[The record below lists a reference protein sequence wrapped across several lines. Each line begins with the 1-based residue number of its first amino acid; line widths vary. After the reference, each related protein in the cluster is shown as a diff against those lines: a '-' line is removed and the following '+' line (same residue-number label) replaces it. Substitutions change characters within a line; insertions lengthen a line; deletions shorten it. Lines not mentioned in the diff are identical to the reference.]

1 MATSTLNDFRSNLA
15 ANITTQL
22 TTDAVTGVT
31 VTKYPP
37 GDEAARTDQV
47 FISRIETEQVRLV
60 YGGPRSETLTAD
72 VVVFVQQPGAGDTV
86 ADAVEARA
94 LTIAASIE
102 TTLRDDP
109 TVDSGTPAVWDAE
122 YAGHASE
129 PGVTPE
135 GRYTELTVTV
145 TAESHI

>member
-1 MATSTLNDFRSNLA
+1 MATSTLNDFRGNLA

-22 TTDAVTGVT
+22 ATDATTGVT
-31 VTKYPP
+31 VFKFPP
-37 GDEAARTDQV
+37 GDQAPSTDYLFIGRVETDQ
-47 FISRIETEQVRLV
+47 TRLV

-72 VVVFVQQPGAGDTV
+72 VVVYVEQAGAGDTV
-86 ADAVEARA
+86 ADTVEQRA

-102 TTLRDDP
+102 NTLRADP

-122 YAGHASE
+122 YAGHEAE
-129 PGVTPE
+129 PGVTPD
-135 GRYTELTVTV
+135 GRYTTLTATV

>member
-1 MATSTLNDFRSNLA
+1 MATSTLNDFRGNLA

-22 TTDAVTGVT
+22 ATDTVTGVT
-31 VTKYPP
+31 VFKYPP
-37 GDEAARTDQV
+37 GDEAPKTDMVYIHQ
-47 FISRIETEQVRLV
+47 ITTTQERLV
-60 YGGPRSETLTAD
+60 YGGPRSESLEAD

-94 LTIAASIE
+94 LTIAASVE
-102 TTLRDDP
+102 NTLRADP
-109 TVDSGTPAVWDAE
+109 TVNSGTPAVWDAE
-122 YAGHASE
+122 YGGHNSE

-135 GRYTELTVTV
+135 GRFTELTITV